1 MRRNAP
7 TIAGTAL
14 ALTTSVPVWARSSK
28 PQMVI
33 VTARSCDTP
42 TGHPRCQL
50 LPRAVAVTVR
60 ECHLN
65 AGAGATTR
73 ATLRDRDG
81 ETDMDADGVVAIEA
95 DACAGVT
102 ATPDALGVPAV
113 CGALPEWQAASA
125 DDTASTDTARRRLRT
140 PP

>member
-7 TIAGTAL
+7 TIAGTVL

-65 AGAGATTR
+65 AGAGATAR

-81 ETDMDADGVVAIEA
+81 ETDTDADGVVAIEGA
-95 DACAGVT
+95 AVVGGW
-102 ATPDALGVPAV
+102 GVPAA
-113 CGALPEWQAASA
+113 CGAPPEWQ
-125 DDTASTDTARRRLRT
+125 
-140 PP
+140 